1 MSNFGIKLDLLK
13 IAGAFLTNFKGR
25 TTTKRCLVIPIDDS
39 GMYLGQKGLY
49 LDLTAIELREPQFQD
64 THCIKQSLPKEQY
77 EQLSEEQRQQL
88 PILGGLRPI
97 ERKQEQMNI
106 TNTYDA
112 STAAAAGE
120 YSDVPF

>member
-1 MSNFGIKLDLLK
+1 MVNFGIKLDLFK
-13 IAGAFLTNFKGR
+13 IAGAFLINFKGR

-88 PILGGLRPI
+88 PILGGMRPI

-106 TNTYDA
+106 TNTYD
-112 STAAAAGE
+112 STAALGE
-120 YSDVPF
+120 NGLDGVPF